1 MNDLRE
7 HKCLI
12 KCAVTDV
19 NEKDKR
25 WRWSVKSVEKD
36 KALIFWE
43 YLKYCEQPNP
53 YFSIELKDTGDCCLI
68 YAKDENGN
76 ILNTEIVEDVEL
88 PYLNTP
94 LPDAIEQMLKTIVN
108 IARNCY

>member
-1 MNDLRE
+1 MHDLRDC
-7 HKCLI
+7 KYLI
-12 KCAVTDV
+12 KCAVAD
-19 NEKDKR
+19 EDKKDQR

-36 KALIFWE
+36 KVLIFWE
-43 YLKYCEQPNP
+43 YLEYCEQPNP
-53 YFSIELKDTGDCCLI
+53 YFSIELNDTGDACLI
-68 YAKDENGN
+68 YAKEENGH

-94 LPDAIEQMLKTIVN
+94 LPDAVEQMLKTIVN